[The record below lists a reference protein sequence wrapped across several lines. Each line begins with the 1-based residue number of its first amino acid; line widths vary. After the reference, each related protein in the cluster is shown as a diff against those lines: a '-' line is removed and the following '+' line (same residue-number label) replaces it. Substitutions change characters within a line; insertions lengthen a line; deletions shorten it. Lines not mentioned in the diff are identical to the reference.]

1 MRNLFLFI
9 WRNYIVF
16 LFLLLEVLSF
26 YLIIKNNKYQ
36 NTGFF
41 NTSNNAVGNIY
52 NVYSSIT
59 GYINLKNSNEQL
71 AAENAKLLSLTGT
84 VSLSENDSSE
94 ITKTDTLLKQKY
106 VYLEAKVIN
115 NSINRRNNYLTLDK
129 GSLHGIEAEMAVIAP
144 DGVVG
149 IVKDVSENFCSV
161 MSLLNKNTNISSKH
175 KKTGYLGILVWNG
188 GDPTVANLND
198 VPKNATIA
206 IGDTIISSGA
216 SAIFPEGI
224 AVGTIQNFELVNGA
238 NFYNIE
244 MKLAPQLG
252 KLSYV
257 YVIKN
262 LMKEEQR
269 ELETR
274 SQNDN

>member
-1 MRNLFLFI
+1 MRNLFNFI
-9 WRNYIVF
+9 WRNNIVF
-16 LFLLLEVLSF
+16 LFMLLEVMAF

-41 NTSNNAVGNIY
+41 NTSNHVVGNIY
-52 NVYSSIT
+52 SVYSSIT
-59 GYINLKNSNEQL
+59 GYINLKNSNELL
-71 AAENAKLLSLTGT
+71 AHENARLLNITGKINI
-84 VSLSENDSSE
+84 SENDSNLIVKE
-94 ITKTDTLLKQKY
+94 DTLLKQKY
-106 VYLEAKVIN
+106 TYQEAKVIN

-129 GSLHGIEAEMAVIAP
+129 GSLAGIEPEMAVIAS

-161 MSLLNKNTNISSKH
+161 MSILNKNTNISSKH

-188 GDPTVANLND
+188 GDPTQANLND

-224 AVGTIQNFELVNGA
+224 AIGTIKSFELVNGA

-244 MKLAPQLG
+244 LNLAPKLG

-269 ELETR
+269 DLEAR
-274 SQNDN
+274 SQDDN